1 MTAVNRVLDA
11 QPVTDLQHYMSLGGG
26 TGLRNSIAAEPGAI
40 LDQIAAAG
48 LRGRGGAGFPTAVK
62 WQTITTRSSPEYP
75 AAVVVNAAEG
85 EPGTFKDRAILRAN
99 PYRVLEGALIAA
111 AHLGCSEVKVAMKA
125 SAQEEVRRVTR
136 AAQEVIDSG
145 LLPGVSIEV
154 IPGPD
159 SYLFGEETALLEV
172 IRGRPPFPRIAPPWR
187 RGLDDGSSRASAAG
201 ADLATVEGQDDSEAE
216 PALVNNVETF
226 AQVALIATHGPE
238 WFREMGTE
246 DSPGTLV
253 CTVTGRTTNS
263 GVVEVAMGTPLREVL
278 EHLDARPLAGE
289 VVAVLPGVSNRLIPG
304 DQLDIPLTY
313 EHVAALGSGLG
324 TGGFIIL
331 DEGVDPVEVAE
342 GVARFLAVES
352 CGQCS
357 PCKQDG
363 LTVHAA
369 LNGLRTM
376 ADEGSRTEHID
387 LLDSALVHIDTGAR
401 CFLATQHQQVV
412 DSFRTLFPSAFGKEW
427 NPPPPVGEDHVSVV
441 ITPLRDMATDSSG
454 EAVEF
459 DLRQLDKQPDWT
471 YDAEDSG
478 KTPVDRLG
486 AVPGA

>member
-1 MTAVNRVLDA
+1 MTVVNRVLDA
-11 QPVTDLQHYMSLGGG
+11 EPVVDLEHHLALGGG
-26 TGLRNSIAAEPGAI
+26 IGLRNSIAAEPGAI
-40 LDQIAAAG
+40 VDQIAAAG

-62 WQTITTRSSPEYP
+62 WRTITTRSSPEDP
-75 AAVVVNAAEG
+75 GAVVVNAAEG

-125 SAQEEVRRVTR
+125 SAHQEVQRVSR
-136 AAQEVIDSG
+136 AAREIIDSG

-154 IPGPD
+154 TQGPD

-187 RGLDDGSSRASAAG
+187 RGLDDGTDTASAAD
-201 ADLATVEGQDDSEAE
+201 ADLAAVEGLDDSDAE

-238 WFREMGTE
+238 WFRELGTV
-246 DSPGTLV
+246 DSPGSLV
-253 CTVTGRTTNS
+253 CTVTGRTTSS

-278 EHLDARPLAGE
+278 EHLDARPLRGG
-289 VVAVLPGVSNRLIPG
+289 VTAVLPGVSNRLIPG
-304 DQLDIPLTY
+304 GRIDVPLTY
-313 EHVAALGSGLG
+313 EDVAALGSGLG
-324 TGGFIIL
+324 TGGFIVL

-352 CGQCS
+352 CGQCT

-363 LTVHAA
+363 LAIHGA
-369 LNGLRTM
+369 LNRLRTT
-376 ADEGSRTEHID
+376 AGGSRTDDID
-387 LLDSALVHIDTGAR
+387 RLGRSLAHIDTGAR

-412 DSFRTLFPSAFGKEW
+412 GSFLEVFGEAFGETKLE
-427 NPPPPVGEDHVSVV
+427 PPPVGEDDVRVV
-441 ITPLRDMATDSSG
+441 IAPLRDMSTDDPG
-454 EAVEF
+454 EDVEL

-471 YDAEDSG
+471 HDAEDSG